1 MKFQPFTSHDKQGYP
16 SIVTRF
22 KSDSIKRWRI
32 IKVLVRKNR
41 RNFVCSLTY
50 TVKFRQLE
58 MKQRRPSRNI
68 LRTFS
73 YTPEYPG
80 KCCRG
85 KTNQQ
90 PKSGETGPRFH
101 WRSRPRPRHRRRD
114 RWRNIQ
120 PEYAK
125 AGQQPSRLGGVCMHI
140 FLPVA
145 TTRSSIL
152 SFNVRTLW
160 HTGLHSRLGWIE
172 CLGHYREQLILIRR
186 EQSLD

>member
-50 TVKFRQLE
+50 TVKFRQPE

-101 WRSRPRPRHRRRD
+101 WRSRPRHRRRD

-125 AGQQPSRLGGVCMHI
+125 AAAFPFGRRLHAY
-140 FLPVA
+140 FLTGCHYEIIDPFLQ
-145 TTRSSIL
+145 RSNSLTHWITVSI
-152 SFNVRTLW
+152 
-160 HTGLHSRLGWIE
+160 RLD
-172 CLGHYREQLILIRR
+172 RVFR
-186 EQSLD
+186 SLD